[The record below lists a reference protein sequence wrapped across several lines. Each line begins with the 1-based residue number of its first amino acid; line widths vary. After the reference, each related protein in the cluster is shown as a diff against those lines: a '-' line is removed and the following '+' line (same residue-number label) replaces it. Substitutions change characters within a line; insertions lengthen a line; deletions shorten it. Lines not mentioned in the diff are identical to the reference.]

1 MNASRPVVQSPQPT
15 VLTIAGSDSC
25 GGAGIQADLKAFTVL
40 GVYGMSVV
48 TAVTAQNTMGV
59 QGAMELPLDLVEKQ
73 IQSVTEDL
81 PVDAVKTGMLAS
93 VAMIDLVA
101 RAIRGMRCPYVCDPV
116 MVAKSGDPL
125 VAGDAVGELRTKLL
139 PLATVITPNRHE
151 VRRLLN
157 RERAVETVEEAK
169 EAAEALIKLGPK
181 NVIIKGVEAGDGV
194 VDVLFDGVRHTPLK
208 AEKLPAGRSH
218 GSGCTFS
225 AVIAAELAK
234 GRSVAEAA
242 GLARQVITEAIRGS
256 FALCRGTRPVNVM
269 AWGRGGNDQ

>member
-242 GLARQVITEAIRGS
+242 GLARKVITEAIRGS